1 MAEATRIWMGKSYIN
16 SNACIQKKV
25 DKSFVFQI
33 IFRAFPNHL
42 PPPALINIKSKTSCH
57 IAPDAQK
64 FLQLFRI
71 TTLYLAEKYSKR
83 VHTCPD
89 MPFKTF
95 KKPPNLDAVVT
106 EAILNSPLLQRK
118 RVVLEPSSDNNNTN
132 NLNSPLVRRKRQQ
145 HQQRKKGLRK
155 VISGMVASFRNVIT
169 GIIPHTSANS
179 TSHSPDNIPLI
190 DYVTARGKNIF
201 DTHTDIYL
209 ENIPILR

>member
-1 MAEATRIWMGKSYIN
+1 
-16 SNACIQKKV
+16 
-25 DKSFVFQI
+25 
-33 IFRAFPNHL
+33 
-42 PPPALINIKSKTSCH
+42 
-57 IAPDAQK
+57 
-64 FLQLFRI
+64 
-71 TTLYLAEKYSKR
+71 
-83 VHTCPD
+83 

-118 RVVLEPSSDNNNTN
+118 KRVVLEPSLDNNNTN

-155 VISGMVASFRNVIT
+155 VISGMVSSFRNVIT

-201 DTHTDIYL
+201 DTYTDTRFSDVT
-209 ENIPILR
+209 NR

>member
-1 MAEATRIWMGKSYIN
+1 
-16 SNACIQKKV
+16 
-25 DKSFVFQI
+25 
-33 IFRAFPNHL
+33 
-42 PPPALINIKSKTSCH
+42 
-57 IAPDAQK
+57 
-64 FLQLFRI
+64 
-71 TTLYLAEKYSKR
+71 
-83 VHTCPD
+83 

-118 RVVLEPSSDNNNTN
+118 RVVLEPSLDNNNTN
-132 NLNSPLVRRKRQQ
+132 NLNSPLVRRKR

-155 VISGMVASFRNVIT
+155 VISGMVSSFRNVIT

-209 ENIPILR
+209 GDIPILRQHIFVLILTHPFRFLDTVMNVSINDHFPNPSKVLLLT

>member
-1 MAEATRIWMGKSYIN
+1 MLAFKKRLKNPLFSKLFFGPFQTICLRRPWSISNPRQVVTLHQMLKNSYN
-16 SNACIQKKV
+16 FFVLQHCILQRNILN
-25 DKSFVFQI
+25 VF
-33 IFRAFPNHL
+33 R
-42 PPPALINIKSKTSCH
+42 
-57 IAPDAQK
+57 
-64 FLQLFRI
+64 
-71 TTLYLAEKYSKR
+71 R
-83 VHTCPD
+83 VQTCPD

-118 RVVLEPSSDNNNTN
+118 RVVLEPSLDNNNTN

-155 VISGMVASFRNVIT
+155 VISGMVSSFRNVIT

-209 ENIPILR
+209 

>member
-1 MAEATRIWMGKSYIN
+1 MLKNSYN
-16 SNACIQKKV
+16 FFVLQHCILQRTILN
-25 DKSFVFQI
+25 VF
-33 IFRAFPNHL
+33 R
-42 PPPALINIKSKTSCH
+42 
-57 IAPDAQK
+57 
-64 FLQLFRI
+64 
-71 TTLYLAEKYSKR
+71 R
-83 VHTCPD
+83 VQTCPD

-118 RVVLEPSSDNNNTN
+118 RVVLEPSLDNNNTN

-155 VISGMVASFRNVIT
+155 VISGMVSSFRNVIT

-209 ENIPILR
+209 GNIPITSAYFCTFSDPPIHYVSIDSTVMNVSINNHFPNPSTKSFC